1 MPKNDTDNGRTY
13 NGLNWAYQ
21 IKSMLD
27 RIRLSNIWV
36 QQFEITIPYNLIKQ
50 RISDMYKQSWYSS
63 INNSNRLEMYS
74 RFKHEFNME
83 NYLDFIKEKKYRFA
97 LTRFRLSSHDL
108 AIERGRYENIA
119 RIDRICVF
127 CNSNFVESEYHFL
140 LACPFYR
147 ELRQRFLKPYFGH
160 WPTLHKF
167 DDLMCKSNKTV
178 ILNLAKFIYFAF
190 KSRQLRNI

>member
-1 MPKNDTDNGRTY
+1 MIRYWIKLLTSNDNCLPKKIYCMLKNDIDNGITY

-27 RIRLSNIWV
+27 RIGLSNIWI
-36 QQFEITIPYNLIKQ
+36 QQFEITIPYNLIKE
-50 RISDMYKQSWYSS
+50 RIFDMYKQSWYFS

-74 RFKHEFNME
+74 RFKHEFAME

-97 LTRFRLSSHDL
+97 LTKFRLSSHDL

-119 RIDRICVF
+119 RNDRDCIF
-127 CNSNFVESEYHFL
+127 CNGHSVESEYHFL

-147 ELRQRFLKPYFGH
+147 E
-160 WPTLHKF
+160 
-167 DDLMCKSNKTV
+167 
-178 ILNLAKFIYFAF
+178 
-190 KSRQLRNI
+190 